1 MALSVRGVIPSVP
14 LNSLE
19 SCKLGRNGQGQSHS
33 DGYSK
38 YFSRATTR
46 NGYQIDS
53 CAPVFSR
60 RSMLNML
67 PFDGF
72 LPYFFFLSRVN

>member
-19 SCKLGRNGQGQSHS
+19 SCQLGRNGQGQSHS

-38 YFSRATTR
+38 YFSRATTEMLTKL
-46 NGYQIDS
+46 I
-53 CAPVFSR
+53 PV
-60 RSMLNML
+60 LL
-67 PFDGF
+67 CLAGVPC
-72 LPYFFFLSRVN
+72 